1 MSTKFY
7 ERSCEEW
14 QEADIVKRLQCIL
27 SSPVTMYRDDPKVN
41 KTLKDARKEIC
52 QLRKELKGL
61 RVRREWLSN
70 TLNDLGDYTSDAGEV

>member
-1 MSTKFY
+1 MGTKFY
-7 ERSCEEW
+7 ERSCQEW

-61 RVRREWLSN
+61 QAALS
-70 TLNDLGDYTSDAGEV
+70 LGCSSLIDTEGM